1 MPWENIELG
10 TPLKAKTMTEEK
22 KLKVEFAPGAFDSFD
37 GTQEELDEMIAEITT
52 MFAEL
57 TPEEL
62 ESRSR
67 PIDITDILNDDSLS
81 SDEYNQIMKSLLDD
95 NKRPLQ

>member
-1 MPWENIELG
+1 MIED
-10 TPLKAKTMTEEK
+10 K
-22 KLKVEFAPGAFDSFD
+22 KLKVEFAPGAFDTFE

-62 ESRSR
+62 EARSKS
-67 PIDITDILNDDSLS
+67 IDITDLVDDEDISEEEFKQIL
-81 SDEYNQIMKSLLDD
+81 ESLLGDD
-95 NKRPLQ
+95 NQRKLQ